1 MAEPSGSRAWI
12 AALVVSAVAV
22 LWFIYSQ
29 SRGPVTTKEDQAR
42 ADEIRAESR
51 AARNGNDEEST
62 ARLNAQVD
70 RALTQLRSNSPMT
83 QCEGAL
89 QLGRIGTGQQIK
101 PLTDV
106 VYNYSELSSV
116 RICAVAALRQMGE
129 TATALGIY
137 ESWARG
143 SEPDLHRAAISGFG
157 EIGPPATDTALPFLE
172 QELGSKFMDM
182 RYLVV
187 ESLGKLG
194 PAADTLL
201 AEATKDEDTTVR
213 ERAASLL
220 NSRQK
225 R

>member
-1 MAEPSGSRAWI
+1 MAESSGRRAWI
-12 AALVVSAVAV
+12 AALVVSALAV

-29 SRGPVTTKEDQAR
+29 SREPVPTKEDQAR

-51 AARNGNDEEST
+51 ASRNDNDQDRT
-62 ARLNAQVD
+62 ARLDAQVE
-70 RALTQLRSNSPMT
+70 RAVKLLQSNSPMN

-101 PLTDV
+101 PLTDI

-116 RICAVAALRQMGE
+116 RICAVSALREMGE
-129 TATALGIY
+129 TDTALGIY

-143 SEPDLHRAAISGFG
+143 SEADLHRAAISVFG
-157 EIGPPATDTALPFLE
+157 EIGPSATSTALPYLE
-172 QELGSKFMDM
+172 QALGSAFMDM

-194 PAADTLL
+194 PEADALLAQAIEDEDPTVRARATTLL
-201 AEATKDEDTTVR
+201 K
-213 ERAASLL
+213 
-220 NSRQK
+220 SRQK